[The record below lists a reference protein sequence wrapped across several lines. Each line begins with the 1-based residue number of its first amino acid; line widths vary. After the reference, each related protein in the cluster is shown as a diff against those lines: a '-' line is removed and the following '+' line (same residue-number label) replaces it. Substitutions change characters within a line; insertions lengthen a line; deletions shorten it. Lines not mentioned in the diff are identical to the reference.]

1 MRVNCTWI
9 DRMKFEAIS
18 DGHKVVMDAK
28 SPLGTDSAPSPKS
41 MVLVAICGC
50 TAMDV
55 IALMK
60 KYKQEVEKFDLESE
74 AIMVEKQTP
83 KIFKLVNLVYR
94 LEGKIEK
101 TKLIEAVRLS
111 QSQFCSVSAM
121 IARVCPI
128 EYKIYLNNEMIG
140 EGRAA
145 FPS

>member
-1 MRVNCTWI
+1 MKVSCNWVE
-9 DRMKFEAIS
+9 RMKFEAVS
-18 DGHKVVMDAK
+18 DGHNVVMDAK
-28 SPLGTDSAPSPKS
+28 SPLGNDGAPSPKS

-60 KYKQEVEKFDLESE
+60 KYKQEVSKFTLDSE
-74 AIMVEKQTP
+74 AEMVEKKMP
-83 KIFKLVNLVYR
+83 KIFSRVRLAYR

-101 TKLIEAVRLS
+101 NKLIEAVRLS
-111 QSQFCSVSAM
+111 QSKFCSVSAM

-128 EYKIYLNNEMIG
+128 EYSIYLNGEMIG
-140 EGRAA
+140 EGRAN

>member
-1 MRVNCTWI
+1 MKVSCAWVE
-9 DRMKFEAIS
+9 RMKFEAVS

-60 KYKQEVEKFDLESE
+60 KYKQEVKSFVLESE
-74 AIMVEKQTP
+74 AEIVEKKMP
-83 KIFKLVNLVYR
+83 KIFSLVRLVYR
-94 LEGKIEK
+94 LEGNIEK
-101 TKLIEAVRLS
+101 TKLVEAVRLS
-111 QSQFCSVSAM
+111 QSEFCSVSAM
-121 IARVCPI
+121 IARACPI
-128 EYKIYLNNEMIG
+128 EYKIYLNNEFVG
-140 EGRAA
+140 EGRAT